1 MKIVASASAALVTA
15 ALLTAGAATPA
26 QAAVSTDC
34 VVRALDNPVGA
45 AERGETL
52 VNVLAGRRSPA
63 AQLHFVIRRVS
74 TGAVVRDFH
83 RFKDSGRESYD
94 TPALRRSGM
103 YRVTVRANPVNSRYA
118 NCSGSHRVRVR

>member
-1 MKIVASASAALVTA
+1 MKIVASASAALVSA
-15 ALLTAGAATPA
+15 ALLAAATPA
-26 QAAVSTDC
+26 QAAVATDC
-34 VVRALDNPVGA
+34 VVRALDNPVRA
-45 AERGETL
+45 FERGETL
-52 VNVLAGRRSPA
+52 VNVLAEGRSPA

-94 TPALRRSGM
+94 TPALRRSGI